1 MRFLLGLIAKL
12 ADVLHDG
19 KRKVIDVM
27 VDAEIPFD
35 FAVDDVRYIDT
46 TVLNLSGVSKPEQ
59 IEKLTFEL
67 AFTSTIPLNMNAQF
81 FTYDSVTEQITGVL
95 VDEARLIN
103 GSFDGQPI
111 NTEVTFE
118 VTGEKVENLLRSDR
132 LISVYSL
139 DTDAHDVVLNGQQQ
153 LDVFMK
159 ARVKY
164 NGIVEFKT
172 TE

>member
-1 MRFLLGLIAKL
+1 
-12 ADVLHDG
+12 
-19 KRKVIDVM
+19 
-27 VDAEIPFD
+27 
-35 FAVDDVRYIDT
+35 
-46 TVLNLSGVSKPEQ
+46 
-59 IEKLTFEL
+59 
-67 AFTSTIPLNMNAQF
+67 MNAQF
-81 FTYDSVTEQITGVL
+81 FTYDSVTEQITGIL

-111 NTEVTFE
+111 NTEVTLE